1 MSRDL
6 QAISMQDAEGVVA
19 LLDAAAAAMLADP
32 RRRGASVHL
41 PREGRLLLT
50 GDLHDNPVHLRIVRQ
65 LARLDRSPANH
76 LVLHELIHGDRL
88 VNGVDLSY
96 RMLCRAAQLL
106 LAHPGQVHVVLAN
119 HELAQAFRQPVSKGA
134 GDNNELFDGGLDWA
148 FGDDAALVE
157 EAVGRFVRAMPL
169 AVRCG
174 NGLMLS
180 HSLPSTYELEGFDRG
195 ILDRPLEA
203 DDYAHATG
211 SAWRMVWGRGW
222 TRELLADLGSAWGVR
237 TFVLGHAFVEHGA
250 EAPFPNLLLLNTDH
264 ERARVVAVDL
274 ADDAPAADTMV
285 SESIPLSA
293 YGDPDA

>member
-1 MSRDL
+1 VTSDP
-6 QAISMQDAEGVVA
+6 QAVSMQNAEGVVA

-32 RRRGASVHL
+32 RRRGSSVHL

-65 LARLDRSPANH
+65 LARLGRSPANH

-96 RMLCRAAQLL
+96 RMLCRAAQLV
-106 LAHPGQVHVVLAN
+106 LAHAGQVHVVLAN

-169 AVRCG
+169 AVRCA

-180 HSLPSTYELEGFDRG
+180 HSLPSPYELDGFDRG
-195 ILDRPLEA
+195 ILDRPLLEG
-203 DDYAHATG
+203 DYAHATG

-222 TRELLADLGSAWGVR
+222 TRELLADLSAAWGVR

-264 ERARVVAVDL
+264 EHGRVATVDL
-274 ADDAPAADTMV
+274 AEDAPAADLMV

>member
-1 MSRDL
+1 MTFDP
-6 QAISMQDAEGVVA
+6 QAVSMQDAEGVVA
-19 LLDAAAAAMLADP
+19 LLDAAAAAMLAEP

-50 GDLHDNPVHLRIVRQ
+50 GDLHDNPVHLKVVRQ

-96 RMLCRAAQLL
+96 RMLCRASQLL

-169 AVRCG
+169 AVRCA

-180 HSLPSTYELEGFDRG
+180 HSLPSPYELDGFDRG
-195 ILDRPLEA
+195 ILDRPLAEA
-203 DDYAHATG
+203 DYAHSSG

-222 TRELLADLGSAWGVR
+222 TRELLADLAASWGGED
-237 TFVLGHAFVEHGA
+237 L
-250 EAPFPNLLLLNTDH
+250 
-264 ERARVVAVDL
+264 RARPRLRRARRRGALPEPAPPQHRPRARPRRGGGPRRGRGRRRRHGDGVD
-274 ADDAPAADTMV
+274 PA
-285 SESIPLSA
+285 L
-293 YGDPDA
+293 GLR

>member
-1 MSRDL
+1 
-6 QAISMQDAEGVVA
+6 MQDAAGVA
-19 LLDAAAAAMLADP
+19 GLLDAAAAAMLAEP

-50 GDLHDNPVHLRIVRQ
+50 GDLHDNPVHLRLVRQ
-65 LARLDRSPANH
+65 LARLERSPSNH

-96 RMLCRAAQLL
+96 RMLCRAAQLV

-134 GDNNELFDGGLDWA
+134 GDNNELFDAGLDWA

-157 EAVGRFVRAMPL
+157 EAVVRFVRAMPL
-169 AVRCG
+169 AVRCA

-180 HSLPSTYELEGFDRG
+180 HSLPSPHELEGFDRG
-195 ILDRPLEA
+195 ILDRPLDEA
-203 DDYAHATG
+203 DYAHGSG
-211 SAWRMVWGRGW
+211 SAWRMVWGRNW
-222 TRELLADLGSAWGVR
+222 TRDQLAELGAAWGVR
-237 TFVLGHAFVEHGA
+237 TFALGHAFVEHGA
-250 EAPFPNLLLLNTDH
+250 EAPFGSLLLLNTDH
-264 ERARVVAVDL
+264 DRGRVVAADL
-274 ADDAPAADTMV
+274 SADAADADTMV
-285 SESIPLSA
+285 MESIPLSA

>member
-1 MSRDL
+1 VSLDP
-6 QAISMQDAEGVVA
+6 QAVSMQDAAGVA
-19 LLDAAAAAMLADP
+19 GLLDAAAAAMLAEP

-50 GDLHDNPVHLRIVRQ
+50 GDLHDNPVHLRLVRQ
-65 LARLDRSPANH
+65 LARLERSPSNH

-96 RMLCRAAQLL
+96 RMLCRAAQLV

-134 GDNNELFDGGLDWA
+134 GDNNELFDAGLDWA

-157 EAVGRFVRAMPL
+157 EAVVRFVRAMPL
-169 AVRCG
+169 AVRCA

-180 HSLPSTYELEGFDRG
+180 HSLPSPHELEGFDRG
-195 ILDRPLEA
+195 ILDRPLDEA
-203 DDYAHATG
+203 DYAHGSG
-211 SAWRMVWGRGW
+211 SAWRMVWGRNW
-222 TRELLADLGSAWGVR
+222 TRDQLAELGAAWGVR
-237 TFVLGHAFVEHGA
+237 TFALGHAFVEHGA
-250 EAPFPNLLLLNTDH
+250 EAPFGNLLLLNTDH
-264 ERARVVAVDL
+264 DRGRVVAADL
-274 ADDAPAADTMV
+274 SADAADADTMV
-285 SESIPLSA
+285 MESIPLSA